1 MLLLPAHAFGLA
13 DPRTVFLSVSSHPS
27 ASKIKPPKPTWT
39 KKKKKKASAGFIIG
53 ENEGGEEDAMQSDS
67 EKNET
72 LIRHSSRSIYRRLSF
87 ELLSPFAR
95 RPTVSVNSN

>member
-13 DPRTVFLSVSSHPS
+13 DPQTVLLSVSSHLS
-27 ASKIKPPKPTWT
+27 AGKIKPPKPTWT
-39 KKKKKKASAGFIIG
+39 KRKASAGFIIG

-72 LIRHSSRSIYRRLSF
+72 LIRHSFRSIYRRLSF